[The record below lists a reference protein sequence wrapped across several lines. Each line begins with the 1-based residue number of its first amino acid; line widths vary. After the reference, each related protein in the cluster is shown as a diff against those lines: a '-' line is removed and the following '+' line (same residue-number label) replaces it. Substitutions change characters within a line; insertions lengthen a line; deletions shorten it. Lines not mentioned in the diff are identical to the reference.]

1 MHALKIDRM
10 FVAGLGADAGDA
22 AIVDAVI
29 GMAHGMARPVTA
41 EGVEH
46 EGHLAILKGL
56 GCDDAQGYLLGRPGP
71 LTDAVG
77 EPPAWRSLTGV
88 GEPAQLVAQRALDGV
103 GHCRPVQRHDALGR
117 ERP

>member
-77 EPPAWRSLTGV
+77 EPPA
-88 GEPAQLVAQRALDGV
+88 
-103 GHCRPVQRHDALGR
+103 
-117 ERP
+117 